1 MTRRALVLVVTL
13 FLALATALTTGGTAN
28 AATTQP
34 TFLTFYGWWDNT
46 PPGGDI
52 STQVMQR

>member
-13 FLALATALTTGGTAN
+13 FLAAATVLTGAATAS

-34 TFLTFYGWWDNT
+34 TFLTFYGW
-46 PPGGDI
+46 
-52 STQVMQR
+52 